1 MDLIEGRPIL
11 ILGLIW
17 QIIKL
22 QLTSNISLKDCPE
35 LVLLLE
41 DGEELEDLLKL
52 SAEDILLRW
61 FNYHLKN
68 SGSARRVKN
77 FGSDLKDSECY
88 SILLNQIS
96 KVGSCKER
104 SVELRS
110 HPFNNVPAA
119 NPDAVSNDNNNAIIP
134 NSLRSPQCGLVGAGD
149 DKAKAAQVI
158 ANANAMGVESFIQ
171 PGDIVKGNK
180 KLNLGFCAQIFNTNS
195 GLVIS
200 EEEVREAM
208 ILPHVTT
215 PY

>member
-1 MDLIEGRPIL
+1 MGSASLLVFAPFDLPP
-11 ILGLIW
+11 
-17 QIIKL
+17 
-22 QLTSNISLKDCPE
+22 PE
-35 LVLLLE
+35 LTHTKLPFFTSSLPQ
-41 DGEELEDLLKL
+41 LEDLLKL

-68 SGSARRVKN
+68 AGSARRVTN

-96 KVGSCKER
+96 K
-104 SVELRS
+104 
-110 HPFNNVPAA
+110 
-119 NPDAVSNDNNNAIIP
+119 
-134 NSLRSPQCGLVGAGD
+134 CGLVGAGD
-149 DKAKAAQVI
+149 DKAKATQVI

-200 EEEVREAM
+200 EEEVRE
-208 ILPHVTT
+208 HGGSCTT
-215 PY
+215 HTHTHTPLIFACC